1 MVFGFFL
8 HKKQTLPQIAG
19 AVLINQMILGLFL
32 NTLWISVLYGS
43 EFRALLA
50 VRFIQALI
58 LSVVQIAGILLI
70 RQAMDGL
77 GVRRAYVL

>member
-1 MVFGFFL
+1 
-8 HKKQTLPQIAG
+8 
-19 AVLINQMILGLFL
+19 MILGLFL

-58 LSVVQIAGILLI
+58 LSDVQIAGILLI

-77 GVRRAYVL
+77 GVRRAFVL